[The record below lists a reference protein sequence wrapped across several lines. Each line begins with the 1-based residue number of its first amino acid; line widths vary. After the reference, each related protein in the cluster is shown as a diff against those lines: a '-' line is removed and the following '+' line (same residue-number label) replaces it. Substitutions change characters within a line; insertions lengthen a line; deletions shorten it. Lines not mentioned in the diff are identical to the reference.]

1 MFKNT
6 KNLKMLNARRAL
18 ENVSTLKCLLYILFL
33 RKSFSFEEASIFLI
47 TQVINTSF

>member
-6 KNLKMLNARRAL
+6 KKLKMLNARRAM
-18 ENVSTLKCLLYILFL
+18 ENVSTKCVLYILFL